1 MECAATRRAVRDVLG
16 HGLRG
21 DLAHSQAGV
30 DLGQH
35 LATAVTADV
44 GDGASVADVVTAL
57 RDEAGAGP
65 VVYLRLLE
73 LYGNDRPDRPG

>member
-1 MECAATRRAVRDVLG
+1 VRADAAIASQPADAGAATCASRRVV
-16 HGLRG
+16 
-21 DLAHSQAGV
+21 
-30 DLGQH
+30 LGQH

-57 RDEAGAGP
+57 GDEAGAGP